1 MKNNTSE
8 STKDLS
14 TKDVLSFI
22 PEKPTYTVEEMYQG
36 VVGHPNGNYY
46 KITKKDLASVYLS
59 LIEGNQLT
67 TCPAAMLS
75 HEINHGT
82 WKFYVAGD
90 NSWKE
95 KVYTEE
101 VMAYKNNVL
110 KSLIYNQLCVEAN
123 DNLIDTVEHDPYLN
137 NLLKKANKGLE
148 RKANKHL
155 SQVYGADPQM
165 LTNIFNA
172 IDGFVSR
179 MAKSLPHEFF
189 YLNSIVD
196 EYNADPTKYIGREI
210 SLNDVNTK
218 DTYDELKGKEY

>member
-1 MKNNTSE
+1 MKNNTSA

-14 TKDVLSFI
+14 TKDVLSFV
-22 PEKPTYTVEEMYQG
+22 PEKPVYTIEEMYQG

-46 KITKKDLASVYLS
+46 KIAKKDLTSVYLS

-75 HEINHGT
+75 FEVANGT
-82 WKFYVAGD
+82 WKFYAAGD
-90 NSWKE
+90 DSWKE

-110 KSLIYNQLCVEAN
+110 KSLIYNQLAVEAN
-123 DNLIDTVEHDPYLN
+123 DNLIETVEHDPYLN

-189 YLNSIVD
+189 YLNSIYD
-196 EYNADPTKYIGREI
+196 EYNADPTKYIGRQI
-210 SLNDVNTK
+210 MLDDVNIRN
-218 DTYDELKGKEY
+218 EEGN

>member
-1 MKNNTSE
+1 MKNSTSE

-75 HEINHGT
+75 HEINNGA

-123 DNLIDTVEHDPYLN
+123 DNLLDTVEHDPYLN

-189 YLNSIVD
+189 YLNSIFD

-210 SLNDVNTK
+210 LLNDVNAK
-218 DTYDELKGKEY
+218 DEEGY

>member
-1 MKNNTSE
+1 MKNNTNE
-8 STKDLS
+8 STKDSS
-14 TKDVLSFI
+14 TNNVLAFI

-46 KITKKDLASVYLS
+46 KITRKDLTNVYLS

-67 TCPAAMLS
+67 SCPAAMLLY
-75 HEINHGT
+75 EISKGS
-82 WKFYVAGD
+82 WFFYAPGD

-123 DNLIDTVEHDPYLN
+123 DNLIGTVEHDPYLN

-155 SQVYGADPQM
+155 NQVYGADPQM
-165 LTNIFNA
+165 LTNLFNA

-179 MAKSLPHEFF
+179 MAKSLPHEFL
-189 YLNSIVD
+189 YLNSIYD

-210 SLNDVNTK
+210 LLDDVNTK
-218 DTYDELKGKEY
+218 DTYDADKDKEY